1 MNVLADFDPGA
12 RLVIGHR
19 GAAAR
24 FPENTFAA
32 FDYAVG
38 LGVDAIEFDIR
49 ITRDG
54 VVVVIHD
61 PTLDRTTGGSGQVA
75 QQSAPD
81 IAEVDAGAR
90 FSPDG
95 GRTLPFAGK
104 GIAIPTL
111 EGLIERYP
119 STPLLI
125 EIKVAQAAPEAL
137 RLFRRHGCEDRVLVD
152 SMDVGALR
160 PFRGTRVAVGAARR
174 DAISLTWRSAVGLV
188 PRSLPFSALCIP
200 ERYGINVPVSRL
212 TRAAASRRVPT
223 HVWTVN
229 DPEDAR
235 RLWSNG
241 VIGIIS
247 DDPETMLVLRK
258 QMAGSAK

>member
-1 MNVLADFDPGA
+1 MNILAKFDPGA

-49 ITRDG
+49 IARDG

-75 QQSAPD
+75 QQSMPD
-81 IAEVDAGAR
+81 LADVDAGAR

-95 GRTLPFAGK
+95 GRTHPFAGK
-104 GIAIPTL
+104 GIGIPTL

-125 EIKVAQAAPEAL
+125 EIKVAEAAEEAL
-137 RLFRRHGCEDRVLVD
+137 RLFRRLGCEDRVLVD
-152 SMDVGALR
+152 SMDVAALR

-174 DAISLTWRSAVGLV
+174 NAISLTLRSAVGLV

-200 ERYGINVPVSRL
+200 EHYGINVPVNRL

-241 VIGIIS
+241 VVGIIS

>member
-1 MNVLADFDPGA
+1 VNVLADFDPGA

-24 FPENTFAA
+24 FPENTLAA

-61 PTLDRTTGGSGQVA
+61 PTLDRTTGGAGQVA
-75 QQSAPD
+75 QQSVRDLAG
-81 IAEVDAGAR
+81 VDAGAR

-95 GRTLPFAGK
+95 GATFPFAGK
-104 GIAIPTL
+104 GVGIPTL
-111 EGLIERYP
+111 EELIERYP

-125 EIKVAQAAPEAL
+125 EIKVAEASLEAL
-137 RLFRRHGCEDRVLVD
+137 RVFRRLGCEERVVVD
-152 SMDVGALR
+152 SMDVRALA
-160 PFRGTRVAVGAARR
+160 PFQGTRVAVGAARR
-174 DAISLTWRSAVGLV
+174 DVISLTWRSTVGLV

-200 ERYGINVPVSRL
+200 ERYGIKVPVGRL

-241 VIGIIS
+241 VVGIIS
-247 DDPETMLVLRK
+247 DDPETMLLLRK
-258 QMAGSAK
+258 QIAGAAK

>member
-1 MNVLADFDPGA
+1 LNILAKFDPGA

-75 QQSAPD
+75 QQSVPD
-81 IAEVDAGAR
+81 LAEVDAGAR

-95 GRTLPFAGK
+95 GRTHPFAGK
-104 GIAIPTL
+104 GIGIPTL
-111 EGLIERYP
+111 EALIERYP

-125 EIKVAQAAPEAL
+125 EIKVAEAAQEAL

-152 SMDVGALR
+152 SMDVAALR
-160 PFRGTRVAVGAARR
+160 PFRGTPVAVGAARR

-200 ERYGINVPVSRL
+200 EHYGINVPVSRL

-258 QMAGSAK
+258 QMADSAK

>member
-24 FPENTFAA
+24 FPENTLVG

-54 VVVVIHD
+54 VVVIIHD
-61 PTLDRTTGGSGQVA
+61 PTLDRTTDAPGQVA
-75 QQSAPD
+75 EQSAHD
-81 IAEVDAGAR
+81 LATVDAGAR

-95 GRTLPFAGK
+95 GRTFPFAGK
-104 GIAIPTL
+104 GIGIPTL
-111 EGLIERYP
+111 EALIERYP
-119 STPLLI
+119 STALLI
-125 EIKVAQAAPEAL
+125 EIKVAEAAPEAL
-137 RLFRRHGCEDRVLVD
+137 RLFRRFGCEERVVVD
-152 SMDVGALR
+152 SMDAAALV
-160 PFRGTRVAVGAARR
+160 PFQGTRVAVGAARR
-174 DAISLTWRSAVGLV
+174 DVIALMWRSSFGLV
-188 PRSLPFSALCIP
+188 PRSLRFSALCIP
-200 ERYGINVPVSRL
+200 ERYGIRVPVGRL

-247 DDPETMLVLRK
+247 DDPEAMLLLRK
-258 QMAGSAK
+258 QLAKSAK

>member
-1 MNVLADFDPGA
+1 M
-12 RLVIGHR
+12 
-19 GAAAR
+19 
-24 FPENTFAA
+24 
-32 FDYAVG
+32 
-38 LGVDAIEFDIR
+38 
-49 ITRDG
+49 
-54 VVVVIHD
+54 VVIHD
-61 PTLDRTTGGSGQVA
+61 PTLERTTGGPGQVA
-75 QQSAPD
+75 QQSAREL
-81 IAEVDAGAR
+81 AVADAGAR
-90 FSPDG
+90 FSADG
-95 GRTLPFAGK
+95 GRTFPFAGK
-104 GIAIPTL
+104 GIGIPTL
-111 EGLIERYP
+111 QELIERYP
-119 STPLLI
+119 ETPLLI
-125 EIKVAQAAPEAL
+125 EIKVAEASPEAL
-137 RLFRRHGCEDRVLVD
+137 RLFRRLGCEDRVLVD

-200 ERYGINVPVSRL
+200 ERYGIKVPVSRL

-235 RLWSNG
+235 RLWSDG

-247 DDPETMLVLRK
+247 DDPETMLLLRN

>member
-1 MNVLADFDPGA
+1 LNVLADFDPGA

-49 ITRDG
+49 LSRDG

-61 PTLDRTTGGSGQVA
+61 PTLDRTTGASGVVA
-75 QQSAPD
+75 RQTAAD
-81 IAEVDAGAR
+81 LAAVDAGAR

-95 GRTLPFAGK
+95 GRTLPFAGR
-104 GIAIPTL
+104 GIGVPTL
-111 EGLIERYP
+111 EELIERYP

-125 EIKVAQAAPEAL
+125 EIKVAEAASEAL
-137 RLFRRHGCEDRVLVD
+137 RLFRRHACEDRVLVD
-152 SMDVGALR
+152 SMDIRALR
-160 PFRGTRVAVGAARR
+160 PFRGSRVSIGAARR
-174 DAISLTWRSAVGLV
+174 DVISLTWRSAVRLV
-188 PRSLPFSALCIP
+188 PNSLPFSALCIP
-200 ERYGINVPVSRL
+200 EHYGIPVPVERL
-212 TRAAASRRVPT
+212 TRAAASCRVPT

-229 DPEDAR
+229 DTEDAR

-241 VIGIIS
+241 VIGMIS
-247 DDPETMLVLRK
+247 DDPASMLALRS
-258 QMAGSAK
+258 QMSESAN

>member
-1 MNVLADFDPGA
+1 LNVLADFDPGA

-49 ITRDG
+49 VTRDG
-54 VVVVIHD
+54 VVAVIHD
-61 PTLDRTTGGSGQVA
+61 ATLDRTTVGTGDIVR
-75 QQSAPD
+75 QSARD
-81 IAEVDAGAR
+81 LAGVDAGAR

-95 GRTLPFAGK
+95 GRTFPFAGK
-104 GIAIPTL
+104 GIGVPTL

-119 STPLLI
+119 ATPLLI
-125 EIKVAQAAPEAL
+125 EIKVAEAAPEAL
-137 RLFRRHGCEDRVLVD
+137 RLFRRHGCEDRVVVD
-152 SMDVGALR
+152 SMDVRALK
-160 PFRGTRVAVGAARR
+160 PFSGTRVAVGAARR
-174 DAISLTWRSAVGLV
+174 DVISLLWRSAMALV

-200 ERYGINVPVSRL
+200 ERYGIHVPVTRL

-241 VIGIIS
+241 VVGIIS